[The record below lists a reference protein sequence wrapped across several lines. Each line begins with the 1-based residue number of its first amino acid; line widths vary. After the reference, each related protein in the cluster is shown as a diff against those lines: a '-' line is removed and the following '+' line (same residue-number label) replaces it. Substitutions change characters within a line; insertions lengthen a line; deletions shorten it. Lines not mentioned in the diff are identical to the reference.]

1 MAASADGPPSGVAA
15 IISASLGYPHYDVTL
30 AAKVANLQA
39 STFPSAQV
47 GSRPSRSAR
56 SDQPTVESS
65 QTRLFNAD
73 TSYTERDA
81 VVLST
86 KSNFVNYLAEPCLV
100 LQGDLIPYHTPDTV
114 VSGVNENVAIVVDLI
129 YRAGGYVDIFKVLQ
143 YVGTLEYR
151 VDISHAE
158 LTQPCVFSYSCA
170 ALPSHT
176 YCFA

>member
-1 MAASADGPPSGVAA
+1 M
-15 IISASLGYPHYDVTL
+15 
-30 AAKVANLQA
+30 
-39 STFPSAQV
+39 
-47 GSRPSRSAR
+47 
-56 SDQPTVESS
+56 
-65 QTRLFNAD
+65 
-73 TSYTERDA
+73 
-81 VVLST
+81 VLST
-86 KSNFVNYLAEPCLV
+86 KSRFVEYLSEPGLV